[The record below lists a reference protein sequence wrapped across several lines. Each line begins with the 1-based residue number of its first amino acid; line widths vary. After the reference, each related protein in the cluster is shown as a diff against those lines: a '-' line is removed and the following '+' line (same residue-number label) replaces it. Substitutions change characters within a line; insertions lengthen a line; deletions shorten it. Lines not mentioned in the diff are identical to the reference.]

1 MAYGF
6 IGSVCFILY
15 ITTNLLWR
23 ADAKLVQNHIDWKSD
38 NGETMVYA
46 IKTVGQ
52 HDMEDED
59 FMSNLLD
66 LGLVYTSHCL
76 YIDSCHVFTHTYH
89 VANGSCTFSNT
100 TCAPTVKS
108 NKEVLHSH
116 LDSLDRVEWYA
127 EIWERHRFKRRMYFN
142 DRNYTL
148 QWHLVS
154 VTMAVVSVIYPIFSG
169 IFKGLVILARIC

>member
-1 MAYGF
+1 
-6 IGSVCFILY
+6 
-15 ITTNLLWR
+15 
-23 ADAKLVQNHIDWKSD
+23 
-38 NGETMVYA
+38 MVYA

-52 HDMEDED
+52 HDMEDEE

-100 TCAPTVKS
+100 TCAPAVKS

-169 IFKGLVILARIC
+169 IFKGLVILARIWCIDRFAKEDTLTLATILV